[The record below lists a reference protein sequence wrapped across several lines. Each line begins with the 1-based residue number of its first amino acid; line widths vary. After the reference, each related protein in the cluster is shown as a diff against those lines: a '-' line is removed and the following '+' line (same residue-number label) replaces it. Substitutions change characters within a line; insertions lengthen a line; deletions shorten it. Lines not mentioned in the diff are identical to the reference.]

1 MSTHV
6 ILVSD
11 QVLQN
16 LIPILMER
24 PERVALVL
32 TEEMTRRG
40 ADRRLARQLR
50 GTGTEVIRCAGCPD
64 SGFAAI
70 RAFAHQ
76 VAETL
81 LNADTGADT
90 EIVLNATGGNKLM
103 SLAFVEVF
111 RGLASRILYT
121 DTAHRRIEYLAS
133 SAQDGVTAVPAPA
146 PTPMSNVLDV
156 PGYLRAQGFRF
167 QRALS
172 DEADWR
178 ERAAARKAAC
188 KFLGRRI
195 ADPSLQS
202 LIGTLNYLADKALER
217 LPDSRTERLAAPVQ
231 SFPRSPRGLWAEAM
245 AQLVTAGVLAWESG
259 SEYFRFT
266 DLAAAQFVRGGWLED
281 YAYHAVHDAGVH
293 DVRHGVEGTWDNQ
306 EAMTNEFDVLACH
319 MNQLLHIECKTLRY
333 RDENDNAIAYKLDSL
348 GEDVRGLFGRTWL
361 LSAREPTETLIARAR
376 RARIRLVPP
385 AELQQLR
392 DLVRAWRG

>member
-1 MSTHV
+1 MSIQV
-6 ILVSD
+6 VLVSD

-24 PERVALVL
+24 PTQVYLVL
-32 TEEMTRRG
+32 TQEMARRR
-40 ADRRLARQLR
+40 ADRRLAQPLR
-50 GTGTEVIRCAGCPD
+50 NAGIPLIRCEGCPD
-64 SGFAAI
+64 SGFPEI

-81 LNADTGADT
+81 LNAGTDT

-111 RGLASRILYT
+111 RDLASRILYT

-133 SAQDGVTAVPAPA
+133 STQDERQAVPM
-146 PTPMSNVLDV
+146 PTLMTNVLDV
-156 PGYLRAQGFRF
+156 PTYLRAQGFQC
-167 QRALS
+167 QRACS
-172 DEADWR
+172 DDLAWR

-195 ADPSLQS
+195 ADPSLQQ
-202 LIGTLNYLADKALER
+202 LIGTLNYLTDKALE
-217 LPDSRTERLAAPVQ
+217 PVPNSREERLAAPVQ
-231 SFPRSPRGLWAEAM
+231 SFSRPPRGLWAEAM
-245 AQLVTAGVLAWESG
+245 TQLAHSNLLSWEPG
-259 SEYFRFT
+259 SEYFHYT
-266 DLAAAQFVRGGWLED
+266 DLAAAHWVRGSWLEE
-281 YAYHAVHDAGVH
+281 YAYHAVQDAGVH
-293 DVRHGVEGTWDNQ
+293 DARLGVEGAWDNQ
-306 EAMTNEFDVLACH
+306 EAMANEFDVLACH

-333 RDENDNAIAYKLDSL
+333 RGENDNEIAYKLDSL
-348 GEDVRGLFGRTWL
+348 GDDVRGLFGRTWL
-361 LSAREPTETLIARAR
+361 LSAREPTEVLIARAR

-392 DLVRAWRG
+392 DLVREWRG

>member
-1 MSTHV
+1 MSTQV
-6 ILVSD
+6 VLVSD

-24 PERVALVL
+24 PTRVCLVL
-32 TEEMTRRG
+32 TEAMTRRG
-40 ADRRLARQLR
+40 ADRRLAAQLR
-50 GTGTEVIRCAGCPD
+50 GVEAQLIRCERCPD
-64 SGFAAI
+64 SGFPQI

-81 LNADTGADT
+81 LNAGADT
-90 EIVLNATGGNKLM
+90 EIVLNATGGTKLM

-121 DTAHRRIEYLAS
+121 DTAHRRIEYLAN
-133 SAQDGVTAVPAPA
+133 SAQDGPASIPT

-156 PGYLRAQGFRF
+156 PAYLRAQGFQF
-167 QRALS
+167 QRAVSEDPRWTTL
-172 DEADWR
+172 
-178 ERAAARKAAC
+178 AAARKAAC

-195 ADPSLQS
+195 ADPSLQQ

-217 LPDSRTERLAAPVQ
+217 LPDSRDERLAAPVQ
-231 SFPRSPRGLWAEAM
+231 SFPRPPRGLWSEAM
-245 AQLVTAGVLAWESG
+245 AQLAAAEVLAWEPG
-259 SEYFRFT
+259 SAYFRFT

-293 DVRHGVEGTWDNQ
+293 DARLGVEGHWDRQ
-306 EAMTNEFDVLACH
+306 EAMANEFDVLACH

-348 GEDVRGLFGRTWL
+348 GDDVRGLFGHTWL

-385 AELQQLR
+385 GELQHLR
-392 DLVRAWRG
+392 DLVREWRG

>member
-6 ILVSD
+6 VLVSD

-24 PERVALVL
+24 PTQVCVVL
-32 TEEMTRRG
+32 TEEMARRG
-40 ADRRLARQLR
+40 ADRRLSRQLR
-50 GTGTEVIRCAGCPD
+50 GTEAQIIRCEGCPD
-64 SGFAAI
+64 SGFAEI
-70 RAFAHQ
+70 RTFAHQ

-81 LNADTGADT
+81 LNTSADT
-90 EIVLNATGGNKLM
+90 EIVFNATGGNKLM
-103 SLAFVEVF
+103 LLAFVEVF
-111 RGLASRILYT
+111 RDLASRILYT

-133 SAQDGVTAVPAPA
+133 SAQDDAATVPV

-156 PGYLRAQGFRF
+156 PAYLRAQGFQF

-172 DEADWR
+172 DDAAWR

-188 KFLGRRI
+188 KFLGRHI
-195 ADPSLQS
+195 ADPGLQQ

-217 LPDSRTERLAAPVQ
+217 MPNSREERLAAPVQ
-231 SFPRSPRGLWAEAM
+231 SFTRPPRGLWAEAM
-245 AQLVTAGVLAWESG
+245 AQLANADLLSWESG

-266 DLAAAQFVRGGWLED
+266 DLASAQCVRGGWLED
-281 YAYHAVHDAGVH
+281 YAYHAVQDAGVH
-293 DVRHGVEGTWDNQ
+293 DARLGVEGTWDNQ
-306 EAMTNEFDVLACH
+306 EAMANEFDVLACH

-333 RDENDNAIAYKLDSL
+333 RSENDNEIAYKLDSL
-348 GEDVRGLFGRTWL
+348 GDDVRGLFGRTWL
-361 LSAREPTETLIARAR
+361 LSAREPTEVLIARAR

-385 AELQQLR
+385 AELQHLR
-392 DLVRAWRG
+392 DLVREWRG

>member
-1 MSTHV
+1 MSTQV
-6 ILVSD
+6 VLVSD

-24 PERVALVL
+24 PTRVFLVL
-32 TEEMTRRG
+32 TEEMARRG
-40 ADRRLARQLR
+40 ADRRLSRQLR
-50 GTGTEVIRCAGCPD
+50 GAEAQLIRCEGCPD
-64 SGFAAI
+64 SGFPAI
-70 RAFAHQ
+70 QRFAHE
-76 VAETL
+76 VAERV
-81 LNADTGADT
+81 LNAGADT
-90 EIVLNATGGNKLM
+90 ELVLNATGGTKLM
-103 SLAFVEVF
+103 SLAFVEAF

-133 SAQDGVTAVPAPA
+133 SADAPPD
-146 PTPMSNVLDV
+146 PTPMGNVLDV
-156 PGYLRAQGFRF
+156 PAYLRAQGFQF
-167 QRALS
+167 QRAVS
-172 DEADWR
+172 DDPAWR
-178 ERAAARKAAC
+178 GRATARKAAG

-217 LPDSRTERLAAPVQ
+217 VPDSRTERLAAPVQ
-231 SFPRSPRGLWAEAM
+231 SFPRPPRGLWAEAM
-245 AQLVTAGVLAWESG
+245 AQLAAADVLAWEPG
-259 SEYFRFT
+259 SEFFRFI

-281 YAYHAVHDAGVH
+281 YAYHAVRDAGVH
-293 DVRHGVEGTWDNQ
+293 DARLGVEGTWDNQ
-306 EAMTNEFDVLACH
+306 EAMANEFDVLACYL
-319 MNQLLHIECKTLRY
+319 NQLLHIECKTLRY
-333 RDENDNAIAYKLDSL
+333 RDETDNAIAYKLDSL

-385 AELQQLR
+385 AQLQQLR

>member
-1 MSTHV
+1 MNTHV

-24 PERVALVL
+24 PERIALVL

-81 LNADTGADT
+81 LNAGTDT

-133 SAQDGVTAVPAPA
+133 SAQDGPAAVPAPTA
-146 PTPMSNVLDV
+146 MSNVLDV
-156 PGYLRAQGFRF
+156 PAYLRAQGFQF

-172 DEADWR
+172 EDAAWR

-188 KFLGRRI
+188 KFLGRHI
-195 ADPSLQS
+195 ADPALQP

-217 LPDSRTERLAAPVQ
+217 LPNSREERLAAPVQ
-231 SFPRSPRGLWAEAM
+231 SFPRPPRGLWAEAM
-245 AQLVTAGVLAWESG
+245 AQLANADLINWEPG

-266 DLAAAQFVRGGWLED
+266 DLASAQCVRGGWLED

-293 DVRHGVEGTWDNQ
+293 DVRLGVEGTWDNQ

-348 GEDVRGLFGRTWL
+348 GEDVRGLFGHTWL

-376 RARIRLVPP
+376 RAGIRLVPP
-385 AELQQLR
+385 AELQHLR